1 MHMKNSL
8 HIFGFLLLTLCFPI
22 CSVLNGQNGQT
33 EPQKH
38 SNKRPIFGLQV
49 GFASW
54 INIDNDIDH
63 VVGFAGNMEV
73 LYPIK
78 SYGNFDILTGFNV
91 LVEQHF
97 VDGVFEVED
106 PDVNRVSFIPSPDNY
121 KNNNFSLLYLGIPID
136 FRYRFNNGHN
146 RYITFGYRFGYKVWD
161 THSYRIGNET
171 FQDRIGE
178 MNSVRSDFRFSV
190 GKFVGSSNNSSSGIR
205 SAALG
210 GFYQLNGL
218 ALDGEVNNFGLFIG
232 LTF

>member
-1 MHMKNSL
+1 MHMKNS
-8 HIFGFLLLTLCFPI
+8 IITFGFLLLMVSFPVGSI
-22 CSVLNGQNGQT
+22 LNGQNGQA

-38 SNKRPIFGLQV
+38 SKNRPTLGMQL
-49 GFASW
+49 GSASW
-54 INIDNDIDH
+54 INISDDIDH
-63 VVGFAGNMEV
+63 VVGTSGNMEG
-73 LYPIK
+73 LFPIK
-78 SYGNFDILTGFNV
+78 SYGSFDILTGFNIYI
-91 LVEQHF
+91 ERHF
-97 VDGVFEVED
+97 VDGVFNEVNQEES
-106 PDVNRVSFIPSPDNY
+106 RASFIPSPDNY

-136 FRYRFNNGHN
+136 FRYRFNNEHN

-178 MNSVRSDFRFSV
+178 MNSYRSDFRFSV
-190 GKFVGSSNNSSSGIR
+190 GKFLGSRNNSSRGIR

-218 ALDGEVNNFGLFIG
+218 ALDGEVNNWGLFIG